1 MADLIFVGQFVASK
15 VGATGLTV
23 TVDIDRYTISSGS
36 RVALVTG
43 GSATE
48 GRRGLYHY
56 RLASADLALYQYV
69 CTFLTADTGVDQ
81 QEMAALGLVVP
92 DALVSSV
99 PTAEQNRA
107 EMDAHSAKLSTIDS
121 YVGLIYTLLTNVSN
135 RVGAWTGSGVNTV
148 LGAFKALLSKTASAP
163 SDIGG
168 TFDPATDSVEA
179 LRDRG
184 DAAWATADVSGLATA
199 AALATVDGI
208 VDDILVD
215 TGTTIPGLLAAELS
229 SSSDSTTSGAITRT
243 RGNTWTINATIG
255 AITGYTSLWFT
266 AKWDRD
272 DPDISSVLQ
281 IKLNSPSASDGL
293 LYVNGAAAS
302 DSAKGSITV
311 SDDTTG
317 AIIIA
322 VDETITQYLP
332 PAGLYYDIQVL
343 NSGTVTTP
351 DSGTLTITA
360 DVTRSVT

>member
-1 MADLIFVGQFVASK
+1 MAM
-15 VGATGLTV
+15 TLTQD
-23 TVDIDRYTISSGS
+23 DIDAI
-36 RVALVTG
+36 AAAILVTPANKL
-43 GSATE
+43 AT
-48 GRRGLYHY
+48 
-56 RLASADLALYQYV
+56 LANGEIVISPETVVAAYV
-69 CTFLTADTGVDQ
+69 NNTSPTAQ
-81 QEMAALGLVVP
+81 QEIR
-92 DALVSSV
+92 DAMQFA
-99 PTAEQNRA
+99 PT
-107 EMDAHSAKLSTIDS
+107 DAGDTQAGSIDDKL
-121 YVGLIYTLLTNVSN
+121 
-135 RVGAWTGSGVNTV
+135 
-148 LGAFKALLSKTASAP
+148 
-163 SDIGG
+163 
-168 TFDPATDSVEA
+168 
-179 LRDRG
+179 
-184 DAAWATADVSGLATA
+184 
-199 AALATVDGI
+199 
-208 VDDILVD
+208 DDILVD

-272 DPDISSVLQ
+272 DTDISSVLQ

-360 DVTRSVT
+360 DVTRDVA